1 MRLPRAEN
9 PAPEGLFRAL
19 GVPKMAL
26 AMRSRQGSG
35 PATRD
40 VVLISAIWLGFAG
53 LVGLFAA
60 LVGFRRANSRP
71 PSRPPSPSSAPDQ
84 DQDQDQ
90 DGKPSRS
97 LWNGLGWLGVALLCA
112 GALLF
117 AYNRLNDS
125 YVTAGLDATTNNL
138 GAGQQVILTDQDRGS
153 GVRWMVMPGYVGQL
167 TVEGPGPGQ
176 AEVILPLDRKLCP
189 ALALKLKVT
198 CHGGTITSVNSP
210 VGFAWSSPQQL
221 NSTPGGEVSASL
233 DIQSSAAADGSV
245 NMVVAPQTDTTP
257 SLCFNSPLTPAE
269 LTVTL
274 GPYSFPHHF
283 TGSQIVPCS
292 VGLPVVIGSLGSA
305 PPAFEFGR
313 VTSLT
318 LSASGSAATLQGFTG
333 QIVLTPGGTT
343 VPGNS
348 SVVSLNSRGATGLT
362 AVFGIAPGTPTFKV
376 TSQVATSVMTD
387 GSQLLPSE
395 WTQHSD
401 LAAPVLLSLGGA
413 GVLSRLALSW
423 RILRDMVWRRG
434 RKR

>member
-1 MRLPRAEN
+1 
-9 PAPEGLFRAL
+9 
-19 GVPKMAL
+19 
-26 AMRSRQGSG
+26 MRSRQGSG

-40 VVLISAIWLGFAG
+40 IVIISAIWLGFAG
-53 LVGLFAA
+53 LAGLFAA
-60 LVGFRRANSRP
+60 LAGSRRANSRP
-71 PSRPPSPSSAPDQ
+71 PSPSPAPVPAPAPAPA
-84 DQDQDQ
+84 
-90 DGKPSRS
+90 GRRSRPV
-97 LWNGLGWLGVALLCA
+97 WNGLGWLGVALLCA

-117 AYNRLNDS
+117 AYKGLNDS
-125 YVTAGLDATTNNL
+125 YVTAGLHATTNTL
-138 GAGQQVILTDQDRGS
+138 GAGQQVILTDKDHGS
-153 GVRWMVMPGYVGQL
+153 GVQWTVMPGYVGQL

-176 AEVILPLDRKLCP
+176 AEVILPLERKLCP

-198 CHGGTITSVNSP
+198 CQGGTIMSVNSP
-210 VGFAWSSPQQL
+210 VGFGWSSPQQL

-233 DIQSSAAADGSV
+233 DIQSSQAADGSV
-245 NMVVAPQTDTTP
+245 NIIVAPQTTSTP

-269 LTVTL
+269 VTVTL

-292 VGLPVVIGSLGSA
+292 QGLPVLIGSPGPA
-305 PPAFEFGR
+305 PPAFELGR

-343 VPGNS
+343 VPGNA
-348 SVVSLNSRGATGLT
+348 SVVSLNSREATGLT

-376 TSQVATSVMTD
+376 TSQAATSVMTD
-387 GSQLLPSE
+387 GTQLLPSE

-401 LAAPVLLSLGGA
+401 LLAPVLLGLGGA

-423 RILRDMVWRRG
+423 RILRGAVWHRGMRR
-434 RKR
+434 